1 MGTILIA
8 DDHAIVRQ
16 GIKMLIENHD
26 RNFNFVEA
34 ASCAEV
40 QKIMS
45 DRSIDYAILDLSFSD
60 GNLFSDI
67 EQITE
72 YARKTKILI
81 YSMNPE
87 KIYARRFIGKGA
99 KGFISKQ
106 ANIKDLENA
115 IQTILRGEIYLSA
128 YMKDSLFST
137 VKSDALENPLDL
149 LSNRELQ
156 IVEYMVLGMGT
167 KEIAGKMNLDITTIS
182 TYRRRA
188 FDKLD
193 VQNVIEL
200 KEKLSIY
207 KNKL

>member
-1 MGTILIA
+1 
-8 DDHAIVRQ
+8 
-16 GIKMLIENHD
+16 
-26 RNFNFVEA
+26 
-34 ASCAEV
+34 
-40 QKIMS
+40 MS